1 MRIWAFPS
9 FYPFEHPGLRWTGI
23 FAHRQY
29 KALAALGAD
38 IVVVQPVLWYPPAP
52 FHLLND
58 NWKTLSECHYPT
70 ERDYDGLKV
79 YHPRIANM
87 KPGRLFRKP
96 YADRYVDAIVAFF
109 RQKGIQLS
117 DSTDIFY
124 AQWVPDAWMVQR
136 AAKKLGI
143 KSAVMVVGDDVL
155 IVPQSGKKQMDI
167 FIETMTNTNIRLSV
181 AGYLANEANKLL
193 PSPVPFSI
201 VRRGVNHD
209 FFRPFSPEE
218 KATIRQEMN
227 IPANVL
233 TILMIGAPIARKGW
247 LDLFDALAVVKQQYP
262 NFVLLGVFS
271 GHADIDL
278 NTECKKRGLEK
289 HFMPIG
295 EVEPARMNKI
305 HNAADI
311 FCLASHSE
319 GIANSVVEAMST
331 GVPVI
336 TTAICGHP
344 ELIANETL
352 GVMVPPHRPDLLASA
367 FTRLMQNAT
376 LRSDMGS
383 AARHYIVNTW
393 GNYAFN
399 AARLLD
405 ILTNHSIKQ

>member
-1 MRIWAFPS
+1 
-9 FYPFEHPGLRWTGI
+9 
-23 FAHRQY
+23 
-29 KALAALGAD
+29 
-38 IVVVQPVLWYPPAP
+38 
-52 FHLLND
+52 
-58 NWKTLSECHYPT
+58 
-70 ERDYDGLKV
+70 
-79 YHPRIANM
+79 
-87 KPGRLFRKP
+87 
-96 YADRYVDAIVAFF
+96 
-109 RQKGIQLS
+109 
-117 DSTDIFY
+117 
-124 AQWVPDAWMVQR
+124 
-136 AAKKLGI
+136 
-143 KSAVMVVGDDVL
+143 
-155 IVPQSGKKQMDI
+155 
-167 FIETMTNTNIRLSV
+167 
-181 AGYLANEANKLL
+181 
-193 PSPVPFSI
+193 
-201 VRRGVNHD
+201 
-209 FFRPFSPEE
+209 
-218 KATIRQEMN
+218 
-227 IPANVL
+227 
-233 TILMIGAPIARKGW
+233 
-247 LDLFDALAVVKQQYP
+247 
-262 NFVLLGVFS
+262 
-271 GHADIDL
+271 
-278 NTECKKRGLEK
+278 
-289 HFMPIG
+289 MPIG